1 MDKKNISLG
10 YRKKS
15 AARLAAVQTLYDM
28 EISKISA
35 KEALQNCQYYKGK
48 NLEDEA
54 AVGSDT
60 ALLTKLVEG
69 VTDNQEMIDTLI
81 SSCLTADW
89 KIGRLDK
96 VLLSILRAGIGELY
110 LFPEVKQQII
120 LSEYVEVSRAFYD
133 EKEPGLVNA
142 ILQKAADQLRP

>member
-1 MDKKNISLG
+1 MDKKHLSLG

-35 KEALQNCQYYKGK
+35 LDALKNCQYYKGK

-69 VTDNQEMIDTLI
+69 VTDNKEMIDTLI

-96 VLLSILRAGIGELY
+96 VLLSILRAGIGEIY